1 MILIQKN
8 FIQPKEFD
16 LILNA
21 IKTIGSPPNLA
32 EGDPAT
38 GYYGK
43 SSLLESDVFA
53 YGIFNEI
60 CERVLGLAEK
70 VFDLSLKLDQATL
83 IKVVPGN
90 TTEEHADSQNLD
102 GTPKMGCSNFCI
114 SAVAYL
120 NEDFTGGD
128 LVFPTM
134 QHRYKPV
141 PGDCVVFPSHL
152 QYSHYVDSV
161 FSGERMSAAMWFSK
175 V

>member
-8 FIQPKEFD
+8 LIKPKESD
-16 LILNA
+16 LIVNA
-21 IKTIGSPPNLA
+21 IKTIGLPPNLA
-32 EGDPAT
+32 EDDQAT

-43 SSLLESDVFA
+43 SALLESDVFA
-53 YGIFNEI
+53 YGIFDEI
-60 CERVLGLAEK
+60 CERVLRLAEK
-70 VFDLSLKLDQATL
+70 VFDLSLELDQATL
-83 IKVVPGN
+83 IKVIPGN

-102 GTPKMGCSNFCI
+102 GTPKIGCSNFRI

-120 NEDFTGGD
+120 NDDFTGGD

-134 QHRYKPV
+134 EHRYKPI
-141 PGDCVVFPSHL
+141 PGDCVIFPSHL

-161 FSGERMSAAMWFSK
+161 FSGERISLAMWFSG